1 MKTLPMSKITMF
13 AFAVLIITVIAAPH
27 QLLEDKERRRATPW
41 PCWSSMS
48 RPGSLR

>member
-13 AFAVLIITVIAAPH
+13 AFVVLIITVIAAPH
-27 QLLEDKERRRATPW
+27 CSEDKERRRATPW
-41 PCWSSMS
+41 RNWSGMI